1 MSYANSGKSSKN
13 MLIFILSLGSKN
25 WRCDLFRAIY
35 NTLRS
40 DHVEE
45 TWALQHESAQHQ
57 LHKGQNY
64 A

>member
-1 MSYANSGKSSKN
+1 

-45 TWALQHESAQHQ
+45 TWALQHESTQHQ